1 MISLETAKS
10 LLASGLCVLPAHA
23 QEKRPTVAWQKF
35 QSRRPTD
42 EELGKWF
49 PAPRCCVVCGAVS
62 GNLEILDFDSH
73 GAAFAP
79 FLKKIPYQLARRLMT
94 EQTPSGGFH
103 VIYRCENP
111 VGKNQ
116 KLALDPASRKV
127 LIETRGEGG
136 LFLCSP
142 SDGYTMTQGSW
153 DSVPVLSDAERAL
166 MMEAAKECGELRVE
180 GGVDASR
187 NAGSVEN
194 TADEKPSGFSNSTL
208 HSQPSTLS
216 PADDF
221 NARGDVR
228 ALLREA
234 GWKFFTA
241 KGDSEEWTRA
251 GKTSVCSATLR
262 KMEDG
267 TEIFYVF
274 SSSVPEF
281 EPGKGYNPFQVYACL
296 KCQGDMSRAAVELL
310 RLGFGEEEAPNY
322 EYLLGENGNE
332 SVECGE
338 LRVELAEGGNEA
350 RSAELRA
357 GEMAVEPARNSG
369 LTASITASQ
378 NVPIGDLPGF
388 LGVVYRDIL
397 ETMPKKQPEYALAF
411 ALCAQSILCHQKFQS
426 PQGFRANIYCLISG
440 GSGSGKDWGRK
451 YLKELFRLLAM
462 TENVRESYQS
472 FPAIQNDLRYEYSP
486 KLILWDE
493 FGKAIQMMNQRNA
506 STYAKE
512 IIPGL
517 MKLYTSADSMF
528 IPSVRADVKSS
539 RKDRANYDPIP
550 NPFVSL
556 VGTATPE
563 QLLGNLSMDMVSEGF
578 LGRAFLF
585 EEFEEKADP
594 DSKPVRPTL
603 RRRPLEVSDA
613 VLSEASFQKNSPAQE
628 WDPDGSA
635 TPKTSSSSGEPPQ
648 ARIVDMTWDG
658 ERELQT
664 LLDYQTDQARSELG
678 ILWSRAEEQ
687 AEKLALLY
695 AVSRDPEN
703 PLIDEEAARWGCR
716 FSEWFTRKRIRLAN
730 EWVAVSDFNAKQ
742 KEALRYVKKHGPVT
756 QTQIR
761 HRFWYWSKKEREDV
775 LDSLLSGGKLQ
786 MEKRKEGSDK
796 GTIIW
801 K

>member
-1 MISLETAKS
+1 MISRSTACS
-10 LLASGLCVLPAHA
+10 MLAAGLCVLPAHPA
-23 QEKRPTVAWQKF
+23 EKRPTLAWQKF
-35 QSRRPTD
+35 QLRLPEPREI
-42 EELGKWF
+42 EEMF
-49 PAPRCCVVCGAVS
+49 PAARCCVVCGSVS

-73 GAAFAP
+73 GAAFEP

-116 KLALDPASRKV
+116 KLALDPTSRKV

-142 SDGYTMTQGSW
+142 SDGYSLTQGSW

-166 MMEAAKECGELRVE
+166 MIEAARSCQSSVVSCQLDNTKLETEALKTDNFKTTQ
-180 GGVDASR
+180 DAS
-187 NAGSVEN
+187 SP
-194 TADEKPSGFSNSTL
+194 K
-208 HSQPSTLS
+208 S

-221 NARGDVR
+221 SARGDVR

-234 GWKFFTA
+234 GWRLFTTKA
-241 KGDSEEWTRA
+241 DGEEWTRP
-251 GKTSVCSATLR
+251 GKTSGCSATLR

-310 RLGFGEEEAPNY
+310 RLGYGEEEAPDY
-322 EYLLGENGNE
+322 DYLMKGLSEE
-332 SVECGE
+332 KVLSVESGE
-338 LRVELAEGGNEA
+338 WSEKEENENNSTLNSQPSTLPEG
-350 RSAELRA
+350 LF
-357 GEMAVEPARNSG
+357 
-369 LTASITASQ
+369 
-378 NVPIGDLPGF
+378 DLPGF

-411 ALCAQSILCHQKFQS
+411 ALCAQSLLCHQKFQS

-585 EEFEEKADP
+585 EEEDD
-594 DSKPVRPTL
+594 DSEPARPTL
-603 RRRPLEVSDA
+603 RRKPLEISDS

-628 WDPDGSA
+628 WDPDASA
-635 TPKTSSSSGEPPQ
+635 KTNSSSGEPPQ

-742 KEALRYVKKHGPVT
+742 KEVLRYVKKHGPVT
-756 QTQIR
+756 QTQLCK
-761 HRFWYWSKKEREDV
+761 RFWTWPRKEREEV
-775 LDSLLSGGKLQ
+775 LASLQSGGKIRF
-786 MEKRKEGSDK
+786 EKHQDGSDK

>member
-23 QEKRPTVAWQKF
+23 QEKRPVVAWQKF
-35 QSRRPTD
+35 QSRRPTG
-42 EELGKWF
+42 EELEKWF

-116 KLALDPASRKV
+116 KLALDPTSKKV

-142 SDGYTMTQGSW
+142 SDGYSLTQGSW

-166 MMEAAKECGELRVE
+166 MMEAAKELGVWRVE
-180 GGVDASR
+180 CGVDASR
-187 NAGSVEN
+187 NAGSRMSSTGN
-194 TADEKPSGFSNSTL
+194 SPQAFSNPLT
-208 HSQPSTLS
+208 

-228 ALLREA
+228 ALLQEA

-241 KGDSEEWTRA
+241 KGDSEEWTRP
-251 GKTSVCSATLR
+251 GKTSGCSATLR

-310 RLGFGEEEAPNY
+310 RLGFGEEDAPDY
-322 EYLLGENGNE
+322 DYLLGESGNE

-338 LRVELAEGGNEA
+338 LRVELESTPENALQGGASPATGED
-350 RSAELRA
+350 A
-357 GEMAVEPARNSG
+357 GPPNR
-369 LTASITASQ
+369 
-378 NVPIGDLPGF
+378 VPIGDLPGF

-411 ALCAQSILCHQKFQS
+411 ALCAQSLLCHQKFQS

-451 YLKELFRLLAM
+451 YLKELFHLLAM

-528 IPSVRADVKSS
+528 IPSVRADVKAS

-585 EEFEEKADP
+585 EEEDD
-594 DSKPVRPTL
+594 DSEPARPTL
-603 RRRPLEVSDA
+603 RRKPLEISDS

-742 KEALRYVKKHGPVT
+742 KEVLRYVKKHGPVT
-756 QTQIR
+756 QTQLCK
-761 HRFWYWSKKEREDV
+761 RFWMWPRKEREEV
-775 LDSLLSGGKLQ
+775 FASLQSGGKIRF
-786 MEKRKEGSDK
+786 EKHQDGSDK
-796 GTIIW
+796 GTIVW

>member
-1 MISLETAKS
+1 M
-10 LLASGLCVLPAHA
+10 LAAGLCVLPAHPA
-23 QEKRPTVAWQKF
+23 EKRPTLAWQKF
-35 QSRRPTD
+35 QSRLPEPREI
-42 EELGKWF
+42 EEMF
-49 PAPRCCVVCGAVS
+49 PAARCCVVCGAVS

-73 GAAFAP
+73 GAAFEP
-79 FLKKIPYQLARRLMT
+79 FLKKIPPRLARRLLV
-94 EQTPSGGFH
+94 EKTPSGGFH
-103 VIYRCENP
+103 IIYRCESP

-116 KLALDPASRKV
+116 KLALDPTSRKV

-142 SDGYTMTQGSW
+142 SDGYSLTQGSW

-166 MMEAAKECGELRVE
+166 MMEAAKECGEWRVE

-187 NAGSVEN
+187 NVGSVEN

-228 ALLREA
+228 ALLQEA

-241 KGDSEEWTRA
+241 KGDSEEWTRP
-251 GKTSVCSATLR
+251 GKTSGCSATLR
-262 KMEDG
+262 NIDG
-267 TEIFYVF
+267 TDIFYVF

-310 RLGFGEEEAPNY
+310 RLGYGEEEAPDY
-322 EYLLGENGNE
+322 DYLMKGLSEE
-332 SVECGE
+332 KVLSVESGE
-338 LRVELAEGGNEA
+338 WSEKEENENNSTLNSQPSTLPEG
-350 RSAELRA
+350 LF
-357 GEMAVEPARNSG
+357 
-369 LTASITASQ
+369 
-378 NVPIGDLPGF
+378 DLPGF

-411 ALCAQSILCHQKFQS
+411 ALCAQSLLCHQKFQS

-528 IPSVRADVKSS
+528 IPSVRADVKAS

-585 EEFEEKADP
+585 EEEDD
-594 DSKPVRPTL
+594 DSEPARPTL
-603 RRRPLEVSDA
+603 RRKPLEISDS

-628 WDPDGSA
+628 WDPDA
-635 TPKTSSSSGEPPQ
+635 TPKTNSSSGEPPQ

-742 KEALRYVKKHGPVT
+742 KEVLRYVKKHGPVT
-756 QTQIR
+756 QTQLCK
-761 HRFWYWSKKEREDV
+761 RFWTWPRKEREEV
-775 LDSLLSGGKLQ
+775 LASLQSGGKIRF
-786 MEKRKEGSDK
+786 EKHQDGSDK
-796 GTIIW
+796 GTIVW